1 MLRAVNQI
9 ADAVKESHPHI
20 LIDTFAYINT
30 LPAPRVTKPRDNV
43 VIRICSELPTGC
55 VLVSFSLADLKSVS
69 ATVASCNFA
78 APYADP
84 VNGKLFAT
92 MKAWGKI
99 AKNIAVWDYI
109 TNVKAYII
117 LPRHSHPHPS
127 LSPPSTPTSASRWFS
142 RVHRSVV

>member
-1 MLRAVNQI
+1 MSSRL
-9 ADAVKESHPHI
+9 
-20 LIDTFAYINT
+20 
-30 LPAPRVTKPRDNV
+30 
-43 VIRICSELPTGC
+43 G
-55 VLVSFSLADLKSVS
+55 VSWFRSVSDLKSVS

-99 AKNIAVWDYI
+99 AQNIAVWDYI

-117 LPRHSHPHPS
+117 LPTS
-127 LSPPSTPTSASRWFS
+127 LSPPSEPLAPIHTHLCLSLALECTDRSSDWTGPLLPADCCACRWFCA
-142 RVHRSVV
+142 VPAQCDPDA